1 MDLAQAVE
9 GEDQLYKAPSTID
22 PMAVGLTPG
31 LPTKTRVVK
40 SPSLGSN
47 NRSRSGFPRTLT
59 MTSKERRTS
68 LELAQTTQTVSKSTR
83 SKRYLGLFLATRE
96 SKRQATKCPSGAT
109 LKRMNWV
116 TMWMKTSR
124 LMRLMNFGDSISRWT
139 SSGTSRRRTTIS
151 RR

>member
-40 SPSLGSN
+40 SPSLGSSN
-47 NRSRSGFPRTLT
+47 NKSGSGFPRTLT

-109 LKRMNWV
+109 LKRMN
-116 TMWMKTSR
+116 
-124 LMRLMNFGDSISRWT
+124 
-139 SSGTSRRRTTIS
+139 
-151 RR
+151 

>member
-59 MTSKERRTS
+59 MTSRERSTS

-109 LKRMNWV
+109 LKRMN
-116 TMWMKTSR
+116 
-124 LMRLMNFGDSISRWT
+124 
-139 SSGTSRRRTTIS
+139 
-151 RR
+151 